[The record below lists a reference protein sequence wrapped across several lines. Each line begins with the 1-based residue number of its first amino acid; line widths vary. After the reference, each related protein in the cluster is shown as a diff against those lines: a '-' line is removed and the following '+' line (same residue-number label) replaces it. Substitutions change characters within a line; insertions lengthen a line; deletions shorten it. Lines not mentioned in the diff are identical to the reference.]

1 MTTNTRTFNRHWI
14 STLPLMVLF
23 AIGSTVAKAQTR
35 IGTANSAKPE
45 VSGSIAGTLS
55 AGSGV
60 HASESIRTGSGGEA
74 DLRFLDNSNL
84 TVGPGSSVRLDKF
97 VYDSNKGAGSV
108 AVEASRGAFRFAT
121 GSQNHGSYSVKTPF
135 GTIGLRG

>member
-60 HASESIRTGSGGEA
+60 HASESIRTGSGGEGDIVA
-74 DLRFLDNSNL
+74 LGLD
-84 TVGPGSSVRLDKF
+84 
-97 VYDSNKGAGSV
+97 GA
-108 AVEASRGAFRFAT
+108 
-121 GSQNHGSYSVKTPF
+121 N
-135 GTIGLRG
+135 